1 MTDGLQI
8 YWDSC
13 CWIGL
18 INQEERWLGV
28 LQSIFESAQRG
39 DAQLWIST
47 ITILEVV
54 KVPSEDGMPRPWP
67 DANIAQVDNL
77 FLQDY
82 VRTVQLDQQIAR
94 NAREIYRSTPSL
106 GRRKQMDAIHL
117 ATALFYSVD
126 EFHTDDAED
135 LLGLDKTL
143 PCRDGRLLRICKP
156 KDSLLTAQGRLSL

>member
-1 MTDGLQI
+1 MNDELQV

-18 INQEERWLGV
+18 INQDERWFGD

-82 VRTVQLDQQIAR
+82 VRIVQLDQQIAR
-94 NAREIYRSTPSL
+94 KAREIYRSTPSL
-106 GRRKQMDAIHL
+106 GLRKQMDAIHL

-126 EFHTDDAED
+126 EFHTDDGED
-135 LLGLDKTL
+135 LLSLDKTL
-143 PCRDGRLLRICKP
+143 TCRDGQLLRICEP
-156 KDSLLTAQGRLSL
+156 KDSLLTAQCRLSL

>member
-1 MTDGLQI
+1 MTDELQV

-18 INQEERWLGV
+18 INQEDRWFGD
-28 LQSIFESAQRG
+28 LQTIFESAQRG

-47 ITILEVV
+47 ITLLEVV
-54 KVPSEDGMPRPWP
+54 KVPSEVGMPRPWP

-94 NAREIYRSTPSL
+94 KAREIYRSTPSL
-106 GRRKQMDAIHL
+106 GGRKQMDAIHL
-117 ATALFYSVD
+117 ATALYYSVD
-126 EFHTDDAED
+126 EFHTDDGED

-143 PCRDGRLLRICKP
+143 SCRDGRLLRICKP
-156 KDSLLTAQGRLSL
+156 KDSSLNAQGGLQL